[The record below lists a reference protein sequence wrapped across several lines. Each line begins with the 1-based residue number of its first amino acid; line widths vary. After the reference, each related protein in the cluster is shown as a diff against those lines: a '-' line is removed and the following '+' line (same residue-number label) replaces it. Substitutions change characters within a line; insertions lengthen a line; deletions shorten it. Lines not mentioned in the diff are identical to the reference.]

1 MECEIAIKKKLGAFE
16 LDVKLKS
23 QQDVIGI
30 LGASGSGKSM
40 LLRCIAGL
48 VKPDQGKIIINKRVF
63 FDSENKINLSMRQ
76 RKVGFLFQNYA
87 LFSNMTVD
95 ENIAFGLDKLAK
107 PERSERVRLLLEKYH
122 LGDIGRR
129 YPSQISG
136 GQQQR
141 VALAR
146 AVAVEP
152 EILLLD
158 EPFSALDIHLR
169 NHMMKEM
176 SQSLKAFKGL
186 TLFVTHNREEAYRL
200 SDYIAV
206 FNRGKVEVFGQKDAI
221 FKHPASLETAKI
233 TGCKN
238 IAKARR
244 LSERSVDVP
253 EWGIRLQT
261 KMVVEGQTGFVGIR
275 ANQIKVV
282 NDQKKPGQNYF
293 KAWLAD
299 ESVGPFRTSLY
310 LKIGS
315 KPESL
320 DDFHLQCEISREG
333 RDQLKNPFDPL
344 AIYIDPD
351 HVFFI
356 KESTISV

>member
-1 MECEIAIKKKLGAFE
+1 MECDIAIKKKLGAFE

-23 QQDVIGI
+23 ERDVIGI

-48 VKPDQGKIIINKRVF
+48 VKPDQGKVIINKRIF

-87 LFSNMTVD
+87 LFSNMTVE

-107 PERSERVRLLLEKYH
+107 AEKSERVRLLLEKYH
-122 LGDIGRR
+122 LGDIGKR
-129 YPSQISG
+129 YPAQISG

-152 EILLLD
+152 DILLLD

-176 SQSLKAFKGL
+176 SESLKAFKGL

-206 FNRGKVEVFGQKDAI
+206 FNTGKVEVFGQKDAI

-244 LSERSVDVP
+244 LSENAVDVP

-293 KAWLAD
+293 MVWLAD
-299 ESVGPFRTSLY
+299 ESIGPFRTSLY

-315 KPESL
+315 EPESL
-320 DDFHLQCEISREG
+320 DDFHLQCEISREA
-333 RDQLKNPFDPL
+333 RDQFKNPFNPL
-344 AIYIDPD
+344 LITIDPD

-356 KESTISV
+356 K

>member
-1 MECEIAIKKKLGAFE
+1 MALMIDIKKKLYDFE
-16 LDVKLKS
+16 LDVKLQS
-23 QQDVIGI
+23 QEEIIAI

-48 VKPDQGKIIINKRVF
+48 VKPDQGQIMINGKTF
-63 FDSENKINLSMRQ
+63 FDSDKKINLSMGE

-87 LFSNMTVD
+87 LFPNMTVE
-95 ENIAFGLDKLAK
+95 ENIAFGLDHLPKNEK
-107 PERSERVRLLLEKYH
+107 NQRVADLIEKYH
-122 LGDIGRR
+122 LGDIGKR
-129 YPSQISG
+129 YPTQISG

-158 EPFSALDIHLR
+158 EPFSALDVHLR

-176 SQSLKAFKGL
+176 AESLKDFSGV

-200 SDYIAV
+200 ADHIAI
-206 FNRGKVEVFGQKDAI
+206 FNTGKLEVLGHKDMI

-238 IAKARR
+238 LVKAYRK
-244 LSERSVDVP
+244 SEYLLDIP
-253 EWGIRLQT
+253 EWGVTMQT
-261 KMVVEGQTGFVGIR
+261 AMSITSESGYMGIR
-275 ANQIKVV
+275 ANQVKFVEGADCPAANHFKVYV
-282 NDQKKPGQNYF
+282 
-293 KAWLAD
+293 AD
-299 ESVGPFRTSLY
+299 ESDGPFRTSLY

-315 KPESL
+315 PAKSL
-320 DDFHLQCEISREG
+320 DDFHLQAEISREE
-333 RDQLKNPFDPL
+333 RDHLFARSQPYTIQINPED
-344 AIYIDPD
+344 
-351 HVFFI
+351 VFFV
-356 KESTISV
+356 TQ